1 MIGPGWLPS
10 RPISRLKRTLSYT
23 RKRRSL
29 RKRQKARTAFTPRV
43 HHDQTVIFHTG
54 PTEFPIATVVPHD
67 SASFARAA
75 TADLGRWFVAKWSWF
90 RPRAVPMLVAAL
102 GFLAVIA
109 SADYLRHVKAATP
122 HYTSSR

>member
-23 RKRRSL
+23 RKRRTA
-29 RKRQKARTAFTPRV
+29 RKRQKARTEFTPRV

-54 PTEFPIATVVPHD
+54 PTEFPVATVVPHD

-90 RPRAVPMLVAAL
+90 RPRTVPMLVAAL

-109 SADYLRHVKAATP
+109 SADYLRHIKATTP